1 MRRSSLRAAA
11 RIVPCR
17 PSIIKSKIPAAIGL
31 WEFDRLDDVFWIEG
45 TPPVGLAIVL
55 RPRGDD
61 WLKDD
66 LMRIKQSGVETLVSL
81 LDPNEALWL
90 GLGEEGRLAKQ
101 AGMRFLSYPIL
112 DVHVPANVATFR
124 AFVAG
129 LADRLRAGERIGVHC
144 RGSIGRSTVTAACA
158 LIHLGWKAKDA
169 LAAIQAAR
177 GCVVPDTTEQQRWI
191 LKYKA
196 QP

>member
-1 MRRSSLRAAA
+1 
-11 RIVPCR
+11 
-17 PSIIKSKIPAAIGL
+17 L
-31 WEFDRLDDVFWIEG
+31 WEFERLDDVFWIEG

-55 RPRGDD
+55 RPQGDD
-61 WLKDD
+61 LLKDD
-66 LMRIKQSGVETLVSL
+66 LLRIKQSGVQTLVSL

-90 GLGEEGRLAKQ
+90 GLGEEGRLTGQ
-101 AGMRFLSYPIL
+101 VGMRFLSYPIL